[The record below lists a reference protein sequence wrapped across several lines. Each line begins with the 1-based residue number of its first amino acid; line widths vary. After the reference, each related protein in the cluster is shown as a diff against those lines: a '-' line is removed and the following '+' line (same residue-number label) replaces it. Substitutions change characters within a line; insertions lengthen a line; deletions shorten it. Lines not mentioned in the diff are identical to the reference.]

1 MRRRGAGKGLEPL
14 DDDRRRAGARDARPH
29 RDEER
34 REVDD
39 LGLAGGVLDRRDA
52 AGEGRRE
59 HHVLGAGD
67 GDQREAD
74 RGADEPPA
82 PGADARDVRVDVPL
96 LDGDARA
103 HRLERHD
110 VEVDGADADG
120 APARER
126 DARLAEAGEERAEDE
141 DGGAHRPD
149 EVVGRLGG
157 DDAGGVERDGPR
169 RLARNGDSHAG
180 EELLHRPD
188 VGDGGE
194 AVEGDGAL
202 GEEGGGDGRERGVLG
217 AGDGELAGDAA
228 GAGDEEGVQS
238 GRSLVRG
245 PGGQLSA
252 LRALRG
258 AAGPRRCAGFRRRRA
273 ARPRG

>member
-1 MRRRGAGKGLEPL
+1 MPAPEI
-14 DDDRRRAGARDARPH
+14 ARPH

-52 AGEGRRE
+52 AGEGRCE

-67 GDQREAD
+67 GDLREAD
-74 RGADEPPA
+74 RGAGEPPA
-82 PGADARDVRVDVPL
+82 PGADARDVRVDVAL
-96 LDGDARA
+96 LDGDARP

-120 APARER
+120 AAARER

-149 EVVGRLGG
+149 EVVGGLGG

-169 RLARNGDSHAG
+169 RLARNRDAHAG

-188 VGDGGE
+188 VGDGGKT
-194 AVEGDGAL
+194 VEGDGAF
-202 GEEGGGDGRERGVLG
+202 GEKGGGEVGQRGVLG

-245 PGGQLSA
+245 P
-252 LRALRG
+252 RG
-258 AAGPRRCAGFRRRRA
+258 NGVRRCPADRRRA
-273 ARPRG
+273 TTVRGIPAGSRRTSSSEKRGDSSTRPLTSLACP